1 MKLSEIVSSVRGR
14 LDDQSFSSTTI
25 TEAANWLQN
34 DIFST
39 TRTRL
44 MEASTTINASSGA
57 VVSDLPD
64 DFNTIISIAQTS
76 PKAFDIMS
84 MFVNHA
90 DFVKMFPDYA
100 TRAASVIQY
109 WTDFSNQIRFSAPL
123 STNVTLTMDYIRQP
137 VPMVR
142 DTDVCEIPDQYKE
155 IITRGT
161 LLRVME
167 QNEDYA
173 EASGERQIVNALITN
188 FIASEGRGQVKTG
201 PVIMKS
207 NRRRYS
213 LTGRGVGETW

>member
-14 LDDQSFSSTTI
+14 LDDQSFSSATI

-34 DIFST
+34 DIFSS

-44 MEASTTINASSGA
+44 METSTTINVSAGA
-57 VVSDLPD
+57 VVANLPD
-64 DFNTIISIAQTS
+64 DFNTIISVYQTS
-76 PKAFDIMS
+76 PKTFDLMPLFI
-84 MFVNHA
+84 NHA
-90 DFVKMFPDYA
+90 DFVQMFPDFA
-100 TRAASVIQY
+100 TKTASVIQY

-123 STNVTLTMDYIRQP
+123 STNVVLAMDYIRQP
-137 VPMVR
+137 VAMAR

-173 EASGERQIVNALITN
+173 EASSERQIVNALITN
-188 FIASEGRGQVKTG
+188 FITSEGRGQVKTG